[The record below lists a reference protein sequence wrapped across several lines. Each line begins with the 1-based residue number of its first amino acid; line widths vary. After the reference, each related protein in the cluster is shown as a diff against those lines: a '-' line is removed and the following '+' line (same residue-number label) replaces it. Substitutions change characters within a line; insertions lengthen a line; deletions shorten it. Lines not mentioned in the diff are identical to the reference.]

1 MNVSHF
7 EQIYVYSN
15 HHHVITNNAY
25 SDQTSDNISSD
36 NFVPDLNFGVTQ
48 SCTS

>member
-15 HHHVITNNAY
+15 HHHVITNKAY
-25 SDQTSDNISSD
+25 SDQTADNTRD
-36 NFVPDLNFGVTQ
+36 DQKLRGLF
-48 SCTS
+48 